1 MKAIHFQIDNT
12 TALSYFVKMGW
23 GGEVGWGGGGGA
35 KISIYR
41 INLRNYVKPPDS
53 ATSINNK

>member
-23 GGEVGWGGGGGA
+23 GGGGGA

-41 INLRNYVKPPDS
+41 INLRNYIKPPDS